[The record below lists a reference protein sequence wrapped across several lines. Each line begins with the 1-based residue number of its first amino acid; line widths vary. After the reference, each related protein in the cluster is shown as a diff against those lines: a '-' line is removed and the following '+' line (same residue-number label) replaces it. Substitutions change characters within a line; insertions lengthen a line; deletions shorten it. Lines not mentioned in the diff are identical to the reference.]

1 MSKNYKR
8 QNLMEYQVN
17 QNIKL
22 LRMKAETISE
32 DNPNK
37 NLSMDTNYNILK
49 LNHELEIY
57 QIELQMQNN
66 ELLLAKEA
74 AQEIAQKY
82 ADLYNFAP
90 TGYLTFSQNGRIVEL
105 NLCAAQMLGKNRSQ
119 LIHSQFG
126 FFISDTSKLTF
137 NSFLEKIF
145 TTKSKTSCEVI
156 LENSCINGFPIYLQ
170 LTGIINKNNKQ
181 CEISA
186 SDISSYKQAKF
197 KLEENQNIL
206 QSTFE
211 SPREVNIVSL
221 DKNYCYLTF
230 NNFHFVSMQ
239 KKYGID
245 VEIGTNMLGYIKDEE
260 ERLKTKH
267 FFDMALA
274 GENHSTE
281 EQYSI
286 LDNDG
291 WITKFSPIYNKKH
304 EIYGATAYALNIS
317 QIKQI
322 EKELI
327 IAKNR
332 AEESD
337 RLKTAFLQN
346 ISHEIRTPMNMIM
359 GFSNLMADDFD
370 DKANL
375 QEHVQIVNESC
386 NDLLNMINEILDIA
400 KIESG
405 QLTINETEFNINS
418 VFNEL
423 EHYFRH
429 IQDMQGKQKVS
440 FQIAVQLPNNIQ
452 VIYTDKV
459 KLKQVLINLIKNA
472 FKFTEKGIIEAGCKF
487 DKQNNLLFYV
497 KDDGIGIPEDKQKVI
512 FERFVQVNKKS
523 TNRGT
528 GLGLSIVQGLVDLLK
543 GEIFLNSKP
552 GKGSTFSFTIP
563 YKKGN

>member
-1 MSKNYKR
+1 
-8 QNLMEYQVN
+8 MEYQMN
-17 QNIKL
+17 QNFKL

-37 NLSMDTNYNILK
+37 NLSMDTNHNILK

-156 LENSCINGFPIYLQ
+156 LENSCINGFPVYLQ

-245 VEIGTNMLGYIKDEE
+245 VKIGTNMLGYIKDEE

-405 QLTINETEFNINS
+405 QLAINETEFNINTI
-418 VFNEL
+418 FNEL
-423 EHYFRH
+423 EQYFRH
-429 IQDMQGKQKVS
+429 IQDMQEKQKVS

-487 DKQNNLLFYV
+487 DKQNNLVFYV

-543 GEIFLNSKP
+543 GEIFLKSKP

>member
-1 MSKNYKR
+1 
-8 QNLMEYQVN
+8 MEYN
-17 QNIKL
+17 TTNKGSEF
-22 LRMKAETISE
+22 LRLKAEIFA
-32 DNPNK
+32 DNNHK
-37 NLSMDTNYNILK
+37 MDVTTVSTDSILK
-49 LNHELEIY
+49 LNHELEVH

-66 ELLLAKEA
+66 ELILAKEA
-74 AQEIAQKY
+74 AQELAQKY

-90 TGYLTFSQNGRIVEL
+90 TGYFTVTQNGRILEL
-105 NLCAAQMLGKNRSQ
+105 NLCAAQMIGKNRSK

-126 FFISDTSKLTF
+126 FFITDTSKLTF
-137 NSFLEKIF
+137 NLFLEKIF

-156 LENSCINGFPIYLQ
+156 LENSGINGFPVYLQ

-230 NNFHFVSMQ
+230 NNFHFISMQ

-245 VEIGTNMLGYIKDEE
+245 VKIGTNMLSYIKEEE

-267 FFDMALA
+267 FFDKALM

-281 EQYSI
+281 EQYGI
-286 LDNDG
+286 LDNDN
-291 WITKFSPIYNKKH
+291 WITKFSPIYNTKH

-327 IAKNR
+327 IAKNK

-359 GFSNLMADDFD
+359 GFSNLMVDDFD

-405 QLTINETEFNINS
+405 QLSINNDEFNIIS
-418 VFNEL
+418 IFHEL
-423 EHYFRH
+423 EQYFKH
-429 IQDMQGKQKVS
+429 VQDIQEKQKVT
-440 FQIAVQLPNNIQ
+440 FQISVQIPIDNQ
-452 VIYTDKV
+452 VIHTDKV
-459 KLKQVLINLIKNA
+459 KLKQILINLINNA
-472 FKFTEKGIIEAGCKF
+472 FKFTDKGIIEVGCKF
-487 DKQNNLLFYV
+487 DQQKNLLFYV

-523 TNRGT
+523 TNRGA

-543 GEIFLNSKP
+543 GKIFLKSKP

-563 YKKGN
+563 YKRGN